1 MAQLPPLDRCRPASR
16 RPRATAIWRA
26 VAPVRCHLAGRCP
39 CPLPSGGPLPLSR
52 RPLAGRCPCLAAP
65 LCKTIEFAAV
75 HGRGRGWLTNA
86 KLHYLRFCGGQ
97 PSIYSTSPAWTAAN
111 SMVLLAARQSVACEP
126 RKRLGAR
133 PSGRRAALAERAENR
148 EKGAGTRQ
156 QTRLSAR
163 SAGKRAARRV
173 RTGKGCEAR
182 AGREERRRRLQ
193 PGAGDAF
200 ATWWWRAWSWCGPRG
215 RRPR

>member
-1 MAQLPPLDRCRPASR
+1 MAQLPPLDRCRLARR

-39 CPLPSGGPLPLSR
+39 C
-52 RPLAGRCPCLAAP
+52 LAAIWRAVAPVSPPP

-182 AGREERRRRLQ
+182 AGREERRKQLQ
-193 PGAGDAF
+193 PGTGDAF
-200 ATWWWRAWSWCGPRG
+200 ATWRRRAWPWCGPRG